1 MTVPSFRSKLE
12 VMKKAWLLV
21 TLATSFFASVAG
33 ASRLEG
39 GGSDLERL
47 RSWAREA
54 EESAKSWWDEVFR
67 KDETV
72 KAGPIYLGIIVEPV
86 PSILREHIDVPAGI
100 GLVVR
105 DVKTGSPA
113 EEGGLEVNDILIA
126 YGTQLLVN
134 HGQLLVLLGL
144 EAPGTEIVLDV
155 LRRGEEMQI
164 KVRLRSEA
172 PEEANREGARAQ
184 DSNG

>member
-1 MTVPSFRSKLE
+1 
-12 VMKKAWLLV
+12 MKKAWLLV
-21 TLATSFFASVAG
+21 ALATSFFASVAG
-33 ASRLEG
+33 ASRLG
-39 GGSDLERL
+39 GGAPDLERL

-54 EESAKSWWDEVFR
+54 EESAKSWWDEVFQ
-67 KDETV
+67 KNETV
-72 KAGPIYLGIIVEPV
+72 KAGPIYLGIVVEPV
-86 PSILREHIDVPAGI
+86 PSILREHIDLPAGI

-113 EEGGLEVNDILIA
+113 EAGGLEANDILIA

-134 HGQLLVLLGL
+134 HEQLLVLLGL
-144 EAPGTEIVLDV
+144 EVPGAEVVLDV
-155 LRRGEEMQI
+155 LRRGEELQI

-172 PEEANREGARAQ
+172 PDAANGEGAQAQ